1 MFELIYGNYNDM
13 EERNIYKDLDYVNS
27 YGNECAYTDRIVE
40 EIIKTSKKIE
50 KEYNKKWK
58 SN

>member
-1 MFELIYGNYNDM
+1 MKKKIKDLNYLVSH
-13 EERNIYKDLDYVNS
+13 YLDYVNS